1 MSAIRK
7 RKSGLWQFD
16 GYVLDGSGRSK
27 RIRVS
32 LKTRDKREAMKAARK
47 LQQDISANGLEPVAD
62 LHIEGAG
69 MTFDEWAETWFEDYV
84 SMKKYSTGVS
94 YESLYRVHIH
104 PMFGESKL
112 ADIKPQ
118 DVMKFIRTMKAKK
131 KSDKTVNN
139 ALAVLKSM
147 FRDAHANDHV
157 EMNIMTKVK
166 ALKVPAPAFRYYT
179 ERQSDAFLVTCRKME
194 PDFYPLALAFFSTGM
209 RFGEIGALTWDQ
221 LDFVRD
227 VIVVDRAVYL
237 GKVGTPK
244 GGESREVPMH
254 PELKKVLWSYRQL
267 RHLKTDLVFPGRLK
281 THIQDHEYLGA
292 LHRARRHV
300 GLPRIT
306 FHGMRHSYASQLVI
320 RGVSLYIVQKLLGH
334 KHIETT
340 MRYAHLSPEAKD
352 EAVQMLYSDLGLVEE
367 NDESKDGKAD

>member
-16 GYVLDGSGRSK
+16 GYVLDASGDSK
-27 RIRVS
+27 RVRVS

-47 LQQDISANGLEPVAD
+47 LQQEIQANGLEPVAD
-62 LHIEGAG
+62 IDIEGDD

-84 SMKKYSTGVS
+84 SMKKYSTAVS
-94 YESLYRVHIH
+94 YESLFRVHIH
-104 PMFGESKL
+104 PEFGGSTL

-118 DVMKFIRTMKAKK
+118 NVMKFIRKMKTKK

-147 FRDAHANDHV
+147 FRDAYANEHV
-157 EMNIMTKVK
+157 PTNIMTKVK
-166 ALKVPAPAFRYYT
+166 ALKVPAPAFQYYT
-179 ERQSDAFLVTCRKME
+179 EKQSNAFLVTCRKME
-194 PDFYPLALAFFSTGM
+194 PGFYPLALTFFSTGM
-209 RFGEIGALTWDQ
+209 RFGEVGALTWDQ

-237 GKVGTPK
+237 GRVDTPK
-244 GGESREVPMH
+244 GGEPRDVPMH
-254 PELKKVLWSYRQL
+254 PELKKVLLSYRQL
-267 RHLKTDLVFPGRLK
+267 RHIKTDLVFPGRLK
-281 THIQDHEYLGA
+281 NHIQDHEYLGA
-292 LHRARRHV
+292 LHRVRRHV

-306 FHGMRHSYASQLVI
+306 FHCMRHSYASQLVI

-352 EAVQMLYSDLGLVEE
+352 DAVNKLYSDLGMVKDEEE
-367 NDESKDGKAD
+367 NQDGKAD